1 MTSYWCSL
9 AHQTIRYLWVFSFES
24 VLTNRL
30 SKTELKVLAESDVHE
45 VVEDIQEIPSDFLVI
60 ESHLFSV
67 GLQQPVLESAQKW
80 SPDAFTRT
88 LESVKSMLWGKHIFC
103 KVNPNRKL

>member
-1 MTSYWCSL
+1 M
-9 AHQTIRYLWVFSFES
+9 
-24 VLTNRL
+24 

-67 GLQQPVLESAQKW
+67 GVQQPVLESAQKW

-88 LESVKSMLWGKHIFC
+88 LESVKSMLWGKHKHIFC
-103 KVNPNRKL
+103 KVNPKRKL

>member
-1 MTSYWCSL
+1 M
-9 AHQTIRYLWVFSFES
+9 
-24 VLTNRL
+24 
-30 SKTELKVLAESDVHE
+30 KVLAESDVHE

-88 LESVKSMLWGKHIFC
+88 LESVKSMLWGKRTYFAKSTLKENSRTEKKKIMFWASF
-103 KVNPNRKL
+103 

>member
-1 MTSYWCSL
+1 M
-9 AHQTIRYLWVFSFES
+9 
-24 VLTNRL
+24 

-45 VVEDIQEIPSDFLVI
+45 VVQDIQEIPSDFLVI

-88 LESVKSMLWGKHIFC
+88 LESVKSMLWGKHIFA
-103 KVNPNRKL
+103 KSTLKEKYVLKKQKKI